1 MSTVEGSFL
10 TQADAY
16 CLNLSK
22 RSLSS
27 NQLYNALE
35 NSARFLDL
43 HFISPSSLPD
53 KATNYSSYKLRVCLF
68 AFIYPIIFL
77 ITPLLVSLVIIFAFW
92 ILSVTMSQGPVSQ
105 SATFV
110 PTFTLCTVT
119 TLWIS
124 HFFRWMSLLSVIISC
139 FNML

>member
-77 ITPLLVSLVIIFAFW
+77 ITPLLVPLVIIFAFW

-105 SATFV
+105 CYI
-110 PTFTLCTVT
+110 CTYFHFMYCNNIVDFSF
-119 TLWIS
+119 LQVDVFAIS
-124 HFFRWMSLLSVIISC
+124 HYFLF
-139 FNML
+139 